1 MADVH
6 ALVPHPGFKQSHTTM
21 LAFQTGSFWYRFF
34 EILPGALT
42 WGTILGAILLA
53 RFQPILLANA
63 IILFDVFWLYRS
75 LRFALF
81 AWYAFRKLQRF
92 QKIDWFAELCAL
104 EDSEK
109 PTARAMK
116 PSEIRQAII
125 LVHYKESYELLRRSV
140 ASYAA
145 SVYPIKEQMIFILAS
160 EERAGKEAIQTF
172 RKLKR
177 EFGRRFF
184 RFEQTI
190 HPPNLPGEIKGKSAN
205 ATWAGQWLQRTLD
218 QMGVH
223 YQHVLVHNFDADTR
237 VHPQYFA
244 HVALRFLETP
254 QDAVVSY
261 QPVHIYSN
269 NIWDTPAI
277 IRIVATS
284 STTIFLHNML
294 RPHRF
299 RNFSSRTDCFKTIV
313 DIDFWPRDVIPEDS
327 RQYWNMFFTYRRRPT
342 IIPIFVPLRMD
353 AVLANGY
360 FRTIQNQYQQL
371 RRWAWGVVDIPYVI
385 SRSIKDRTIPTKLK
399 VQEILRVIES
409 HYSWANTSL
418 IITLYGWYPF
428 IFGQNFDT
436 TVLGFNLPLVARNI
450 LTLAIVGLLVTVW
463 VSFFFYQPRPEHQ
476 PAHGWLKFI
485 WQWIWMPIASIF
497 FSSAAAIDAQTRL
510 MLGRYLEYQVAEKVI
525 KRST

>member
-1 MADVH
+1 MSSRDH
-6 ALVPHPGFKQSHTTM
+6 ASSRDQSPTSV
-21 LAFQTGSFWYRFF
+21 LAFPAGSILYRLF
-34 EILPGALT
+34 EILPGSLT
-42 WGTILGAILLA
+42 WGTIVGAILLA
-53 RFQPILLANA
+53 RFEPILLANL

-75 LRFALF
+75 LRFAIF
-81 AWYAFRKLQRF
+81 AWYAFRKLRRF
-92 QKIDWFAELCAL
+92 EKIDWFSQL
-104 EDSEK
+104 ETLETS
-109 PTARAMK
+109 PGAPPRQMK
-116 PSEIRQAII
+116 PSEVFQAII
-125 LVHYKESYELLRRSV
+125 LVHYKESYELLRRSI

-145 SVYPIKEQMIFILAS
+145 SAYPTDTQVFFLLAS
-160 EERAGKEAIQTF
+160 EERAGAEAVETF
-172 RKLKR
+172 RRLNR
-177 EFGRRFF
+177 EFGRKFF

-205 ATWAGQWLQRTLD
+205 ATWAGQSLQRTLD
-218 QMGVH
+218 GMGVD
-223 YQHVLVHNFDADTR
+223 YQRVLVHNFDADTR

-244 HVALRFLETP
+244 HVTLRFLETP
-254 QDAVVSY
+254 RHEVVSY

-269 NIWDTPAI
+269 NIWDAPAI

-299 RNFSSRTDCFKTIV
+299 RNFSSRTDCFQTII

-327 RQYWNMFFTYRRRPT
+327 RQYWNMFFLYRHRPK
-342 IIPIFVPLRMD
+342 IVPIFVPLRMD

-371 RRWAWGVVDIPYVI
+371 RRWAWGVVDVPYVV
-385 SRSIKDRTIPTKLK
+385 SRALKDRTIPGRLK
-399 VQEILRVIES
+399 FHEILRLIES

-428 IFGQNFDT
+428 IFGQQFDT
-436 TVLGFNLPLVARNI
+436 TVLGFNLPVVARNI

-476 PAHGWLKFI
+476 PTHGWLKFV
-485 WQWIWMPIASIF
+485 WQWIWMPVASIF

-525 KRST
+525 KHPAHT